1 MYSSNQRK
9 SMNSD
14 KEIDRR
20 NEGHT
25 EWYDR
30 IDVGEYERL
39 AALGYTPRQLAKY
52 YNVPFREFE
61 RLFDLPGSRLKY
73 HYERGVLVQQAK
85 EGIVMTEAAAEG
97 ANAVQA
103 QRLDKLRH
111 QVEVRNAVACVFW
124 EGVDV

>member
-1 MYSSNQRK
+1 MS
-9 SMNSD
+9 SD

-20 NEGHT
+20 NEGRT